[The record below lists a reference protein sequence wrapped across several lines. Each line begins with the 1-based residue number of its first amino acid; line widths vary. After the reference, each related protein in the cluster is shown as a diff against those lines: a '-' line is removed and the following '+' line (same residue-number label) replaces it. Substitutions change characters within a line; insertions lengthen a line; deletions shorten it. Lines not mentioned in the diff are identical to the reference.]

1 VPASV
6 VITDNTPPEHRDAIR
21 AAFAKLDH
29 DVGIEP
35 VFAED
40 SYAVHTALRS
50 ADFGRKP
57 PLIFGTT
64 WERDLAKELRGF
76 ILEVGFP
83 ASYEVVLSRGY
94 AGYRGA
100 LTLIE
105 RIYTTAI
112 SRSA

>member
-1 VPASV
+1 MRS
-6 VITDNTPPEHRDAIR
+6 ITTYRSIR
-21 AAFAKLDH
+21 AA
-29 DVGIEP
+29 
-35 VFAED
+35 
-40 SYAVHTALRS
+40 
-50 ADFGRKP
+50 DFKRKP
-57 PLIFGTT
+57 PLIFGST

-105 RIYTTAI
+105 HIYTTAI